1 MAWTRRTV
9 VRTRPPG
16 PPGLA
21 VKQWIKEGK
30 NSLKWTRLRVAWSR
44 GGWGWSALSCLGRT
58 TRGGHAGGQLRAR
71 DKRLEDQGRDDQDQ
85 DEADQPGKDHF
96 SQADLVQDRQRLLA
110 NLRPRTHDWEGS
122 VV

>member
-1 MAWTRRTV
+1 M
-9 VRTRPPG
+9 VRPQLPGAHDAGRARGRP
-16 PPGLA
+16 
-21 VKQWIKEGK
+21 
-30 NSLKWTRLRVAWSR
+30 
-44 GGWGWSALSCLGRT
+44 
-58 TRGGHAGGQLRAR
+58 LRAR

-85 DEADQPGKDHF
+85 DEAGQPGKDHF